1 VISFQPVAVG
11 FLLVLFRCAGLLMAA
26 PLFSAKSVPARVRLA
41 LALVVSLVAFQ
52 AAGAPPFANW
62 DRPGPLLVAV
72 FSETLIGLAAGL
84 AARLC
89 IEAAASA
96 GHAAGLTMGI
106 GFAAILDPVH
116 GEESNALQ
124 ELLLFAALGVAVAAG
139 LHREAIAWF
148 CRSVIET
155 PPGAAVSVQELAAT
169 VIGEAA
175 RGSALA
181 IRLSFPVMA
190 AVLFGYV
197 AVGVIGRSAPQ
208 MNLANIGYAVALLA
222 GGAALYLVSPTLAE
236 IVARSA
242 RTVFI
247 GT

>member
-1 VISFQPVAVG
+1 V
-11 FLLVLFRCAGLLMAA
+11 
-26 PLFSAKSVPARVRLA
+26 
-41 LALVVSLVAFQ
+41 
-52 AAGAPPFANW
+52 N
-62 DRPGPLLVAV
+62 
-72 FSETLIGLAAGL
+72 
-84 AARLC
+84 
-89 IEAAASA
+89 
-96 GHAAGLTMGI
+96 
-106 GFAAILDPVH
+106 
-116 GEESNALQ
+116 
-124 ELLLFAALGVAVAAG
+124 
-139 LHREAIAWF
+139 
-148 CRSVIET
+148 
-155 PPGAAVSVQELAAT
+155 VQELAAT

-242 RTVFI
+242 RSVFI